1 MPKRKRG
8 GAVNIKQSVTAGP
21 LDEATGQRSV
31 FPQLV
36 SQPQERDT
44 EWRYGDEGEE
54 EEQAEADYE
63 EEYEENELVG
73 QTFSFGE
80 LQYDAEG
87 ADYEEEM
94 DESWDGI
101 EDEEIEE
108 DEWDIE
114 PQTEVL
120 SYLQTVR
127 TEAESLPSLVYVPQ
141 PSNGT
146 NGINHST
153 SSNSINPSSLEI
165 DNPWRTQF
173 LTFYKNMRTTLASAP
188 EPDLSQDELDSLLH
202 IDPNKRPANS
212 NQEDGLWRLKTMDKP
227 SITLLSMLDHQR
239 TIHLL
244 THLRKKMSV
253 KIKEEQ
259 CIWFVML
266 LAKLGDPGVL
276 NGEEVDLLRRIGRKC
291 LNVRRELQEEG
302 QEVLLSTVDM
312 IVCIIKDYYQQ
323 RDLV

>member
-1 MPKRKRG
+1 
-8 GAVNIKQSVTAGP
+8 
-21 LDEATGQRSV
+21 
-31 FPQLV
+31 
-36 SQPQERDT
+36 
-44 EWRYGDEGEE
+44 
-54 EEQAEADYE
+54 
-63 EEYEENELVG
+63 
-73 QTFSFGE
+73 
-80 LQYDAEG
+80 
-87 ADYEEEM
+87 
-94 DESWDGI
+94 
-101 EDEEIEE
+101 
-108 DEWDIE
+108 
-114 PQTEVL
+114 
-120 SYLQTVR
+120 
-127 TEAESLPSLVYVPQ
+127 
-141 PSNGT
+141 
-146 NGINHST
+146 
-153 SSNSINPSSLEI
+153 
-165 DNPWRTQF
+165 
-173 LTFYKNMRTTLASAP
+173 MRTTLASAP